1 MTVVMSALIHKEKK
15 TSACVPDISVI
26 LSLCHTTSNN
36 LTESHLG
43 FLVSVKCF
51 WRIHQ

>member
-15 TSACVPDISVI
+15 TACVPDISVI